1 MSGKVSDLPS
11 RSKRALF
18 RQKKLDRINFKS
30 GKRGRVLRNPP
41 GVTTA
46 GQCGS
51 RVVGNM
57 HGHMI
62 LCHMVLTRY
71 PVMTIFGE
79 LLMCVQVVVTFMHV
93 RQVSVLPPG
102 IDVRKLQRSH
112 SELSRVEPLSGLPS
126 RLFSVYLS
134 GLSIRFSVFTQT
146 LSDLTI
152 DWSKVRSDKLLCVNT
167 ALVPNSCFCA
177 IFLIVN
183 KLPNSAESAVHSTHI
198 SVTA

>member
-1 MSGKVSDLPS
+1 MSGKVSDLPI

-30 GKRGRVLRNPP
+30 GKRGRVLRHPP
-41 GVTTA
+41 GVTT
-46 GQCGS
+46 GQWVS
-51 RVVGNM
+51 RVVGNV

-62 LCHMVLTRY
+62 LCHMVLTRD

-112 SELSRVEPLSGLPS
+112 IKLSRVEPLSGLPS

-134 GLSIRFSVFTQT
+134 GLPIRFSVFTQT
-146 LSDLTI
+146 LSDLTL

-167 ALVPNSCFCA
+167 AL
-177 IFLIVN
+177 IT
-183 KLPNSAESAVHSTHI
+183 K
-198 SVTA
+198 

>member
-1 MSGKVSDLPS
+1 MSGKVSDLPI

-41 GVTTA
+41 GVTT
-46 GQCGS
+46 GQWVS
-51 RVVGNM
+51 RVVGNV

-62 LCHMVLTRY
+62 LCHMVLTRD

-79 LLMCVQVVVTFMHV
+79 LLMCVQVVVTCMHV

-102 IDVRKLQRSH
+102 SDVRKLQRSH

-134 GLSIRFSVFTQT
+134 GLPIRFSVFTQT
-146 LSDLTI
+146 LYDLTL
-152 DWSKVRSDKLLCVNT
+152 DWSKVRSDKLLSVNT
-167 ALVPNSCFCA
+167 ALSSNC
-177 IFLIVN
+177 
-183 KLPNSAESAVHSTHI
+183 VHSI
-198 SVTA
+198 PIPFGSNCSIPLPLQLI